1 MEKLHQGERNTFA
14 SRGGMVLAI
23 ATMVW
28 SVCLLGG
35 GLWWFIKRSG
45 PEIVARQAP
54 RQVQRFSQV
63 QEVPTG
69 LFRYGGSPAWAAV
82 RLIVDTV
89 IQSERREFQLR
100 YVQSNSEVIGARNS
114 LQMLLDGDLDIVQS
128 AHPLAEAQRQQAQE
142 QGSALVQ
149 VPVAISGIAI
159 AVHPQLPVSE
169 LTLNQLRSIYQGEVT
184 NWQELGGPNL
194 DIQPYS
200 RPSTAESI
208 VDQFQATV
216 LQGASFGKAV
226 AFLPT
231 TTDAIRKLN
240 DTPGGIYYASA
251 SELVPQC
258 TIKPLALSRS
268 SEQFIPPYQSPAES
282 EAECLKSRRQVN
294 INAFHKR
301 QYPLT
306 HNLYVVFK
314 GSGPGAAAGKA
325 YAQLLLT
332 KQGQDLMQSSGF
344 APIDSNVAF

>member
-1 MEKLHQGERNTFA
+1 MEKLHQGERNTLA

-23 ATMVW
+23 ATTVW

-35 GLWWFIKRSG
+35 GIWWFIGRSE
-45 PEIVARQAP
+45 PETVRSQAT
-54 RQVQRFSQV
+54 QAQRFSQV

-69 LFRYGGSPAWAAV
+69 LFRYGGSPAWAAA

-100 YVQSNSEVIGARNS
+100 YVQSNSEAIGSKNS

-128 AHPLAEAQRQQAQE
+128 ARPLSEAQRQQAQE
-142 QGSALVQ
+142 QGFELVQ

-159 AVHPQLPVSE
+159 AVHPQLPLSE
-169 LTLNQLRSIYQGEVT
+169 LTLSQLRSIYQGEVT
-184 NWQELGGPNL
+184 NWQELGGPDL

-200 RPSTAESI
+200 RPSRAGDI
-208 VDQFQATV
+208 VEQLQETV
-216 LQGASFGKAV
+216 LQGRSFGKNV
-226 AFLPT
+226 AFFPT
-231 TTDAIRKLN
+231 TTAAIRRLD

-258 TIKPLALSRS
+258 TIKPLALGRS
-268 SEQFIPPYQSPAES
+268 SEPFIPPYQAPAES
-282 EAECLKSRRQVN
+282 GAECLKSRRQVN

-306 HNLYVVFK
+306 HDLYVVFK
-314 GSGPGAAAGKA
+314 QSGRGAAAGKA

-332 KQGQDLMQSSGF
+332 KQGQDLMQGSGF